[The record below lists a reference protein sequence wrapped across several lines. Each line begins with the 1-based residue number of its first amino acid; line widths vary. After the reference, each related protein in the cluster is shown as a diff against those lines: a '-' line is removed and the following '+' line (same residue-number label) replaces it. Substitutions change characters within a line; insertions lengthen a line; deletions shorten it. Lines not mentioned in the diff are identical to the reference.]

1 MLFYKTIIIVSFL
14 CGASTTV
21 ETAPGLSVRA
31 LYLQANVT
39 AEIKK
44 LNSTLE
50 NAFTPID
57 DFHSDLNDVILA
69 TLSHVDP
76 VIQNYMMKNQYKYW
90 ALVYR
95 FLTEKY
101 LVQLVEEYGEL
112 INNSKILIKDID
124 DHGVKMEEIL
134 RKRKCSE
141 EQIRQYLDR
150 YFEKMHFWFLFELS
164 FLDRMTSISNFV
176 GSQSFFVQKNI
187 VSFLYDC
194 FDTNDLNC
202 YQNVS

>member
-50 NAFTPID
+50 SAFIPID
-57 DFHSDLNDVILA
+57 DFHSELNDVILA
-69 TLSHVDP
+69 TLSHVNP

-101 LVQLVEEYGEL
+101 LIQLVEEYGEL

-150 YFEKMHFWFLFELS
+150 YFEKMHFLFLFELS
-164 FLDRMTSISNFV
+164 FLDRMTSISNTV
-176 GSQSFFVQKNI
+176 GSQSFFVQKNV